1 MLGVHERRICL
12 ISPGEREV
20 CAAAA
25 FAGLGWKAG
34 SFVSRV
40 VYTQAGQA
48 GSLSLER
55 MNGLRS
61 LPWFV
66 VTVDLCRVICK
77 HLRLTYASDAWQA
90 LILTLFDVSIFFFR
104 GLCSTVWVHSVGA

>member
-48 GSLSLER
+48 GSLSLEDEWSPIPPLVCCYR
-55 MNGLRS
+55 
-61 LPWFV
+61 
-66 VTVDLCRVICK
+66 
-77 HLRLTYASDAWQA
+77 
-90 LILTLFDVSIFFFR
+90 
-104 GLCSTVWVHSVGA
+104 